1 MTADPALSEGR
12 QVHVPAEGRYGRIAG
27 IGGYRPRRIV
37 SNEEICRHVDSSD
50 DWIRRRT
57 GITARRFAGPDET
70 LAMMAA
76 TAAGK
81 ALAQAGIN
89 ATEVDCVIAATM
101 SHLRSAPP
109 LAPEIAGLL
118 GSAPA
123 AAFDVS
129 AACAGFCHALTVA
142 SGLVSAGTAGRVLVV
157 GTERMSDII
166 DPADRSTSFIF
177 GDGAGAA
184 IVVASARPGIG
195 GVVWGSDP
203 AGLHFIEQPTAWR
216 VSGAVPH
223 GPLPYLRMSGP
234 EVYRWVIQTVPAV
247 AQRALAIAGLRAG
260 DLAAFVPH
268 QANLRITTALA
279 AALGLPDH
287 VRVADDVVD
296 MGNTSAASIPL
307 ALERLLAEG
316 EVASGGAVLLV
327 GFGSGLGYSAQ
338 VAWLP

>member
-1 MTADPALSEGR
+1 MR
-12 QVHVPAEGRYGRIAG
+12 AEGRYSRIAG
-27 IGGYRPRRIV
+27 VGGYRPQRIV

-50 DWIRRRT
+50 EWIRRRT
-57 GITARRFAGPDET
+57 GIRTRRFAGPDET

-101 SHLRSAPP
+101 SHLRNAPP

-118 GSAPA
+118 GSAA

-129 AACAGFCHALTVA
+129 AACAGFCHALAVA
-142 SGLVSAGTAGRVLVV
+142 SGLVSAGTAERVLIV

-184 IVVASARPGIG
+184 VVVPSARPEIG

-203 AGLHFIEQPTAWR
+203 AGLHCIEQPTAWR

-223 GPLPYLRMSGP
+223 EALPYLRMSGP
-234 EVYRWVIQTVPAV
+234 EVYRWVINTVPAV

-268 QANLRITTALA
+268 QANLRITAALV

-287 VRVADDVVD
+287 VRVADDGAD

-316 EVASGGAVLLV
+316 KVASGGAALLI

-338 VAWLP
+338 IAWLP